1 MKKKVFAVFMAI
13 LMSFAFLGLRVYAEG
28 EEVSTTGEREPMHVI
43 VFHGETC
50 PHCQEAFEWFDSIDD
65 EYGKYFD
72 LEKYEVWNDQSNASL
87 MEKVANYFGEE
98 AEGVPYIIVGT
109 KTFSG
114 FADSY
119 KQQIIDA
126 IMEEYNKN
134 DEERTNAVYNVFNN
148 VEKKEEKDNSTV
160 VIFILIVLA
169 IVAFIIFARNGQD
182 AAEMKFESKKQSVI
196 QRDEEENYDDEDE
209 DDDDDDDEDED
220 EEEEVVVR
228 TSKKVKHSTK
238 TSTTNTSNK
247 SSNKSSK
254 KSNKKKSK
262 K

>member
-13 LMSFAFLGLRVYAEG
+13 LMSFAFIGLRVNAEG
-28 EEVSTTGEREPMHVI
+28 EEAVTTTGAERQPMHVI

-50 PHCQEAFEWFDSIDD
+50 PHCQEAFEWFDSIEE

-72 LEKYEVWNDQSNASL
+72 LDKYEVWNDQSNAEL
-87 MEKVANYFGEE
+87 MEKVATYFGEE

-114 FADSY
+114 FTDSY

-126 IMEEYNKN
+126 MMDEYNKN
-134 DEERTNAVYNVFNN
+134 TEERTNAVYNVMNN
-148 VEKKEEKDNSTV
+148 VEKEEEKDGTAV
-160 VIFILIVLA
+160 VIFILLVLA
-169 IVAFIIFARNGQD
+169 VVAFVIFARNGQD
-182 AAEMKFESKKQSVI
+182 TTEMKFESKKQKVV
-196 QRDEEENYDDEDE
+196 EEDEDE
-209 DDDDDDDEDED
+209 DDDDDDYDDDEDD
-220 EEEEVVVR
+220 DDDDDDEVVVR
-228 TSKKVKHSTK
+228 TSKKVKHSSNSSSTK
-238 TSTTNTSNK
+238 TST
-247 SSNKSSK
+247 KSSK